1 MYVNPAARDWRCP
14 PAPAGVWEYHSSL
27 PGYEPTP
34 LIRLPGTEI
43 LVKDESDRFGLPA
56 FKYLGA
62 SWAVSQAVT
71 ADVVRLVAA
80 TDGNHGRA
88 VARMASSLG
97 LSSLIVIPSGVSDA
111 AIAAVAG
118 EGAVVRRLPVS
129 YDEAVR
135 IAQELSSE
143 PGSLLIQ
150 DTAWPGYTKIPQAI
164 VDGYS
169 TLFAELDG
177 LEPDL
182 VVVPAGVGS
191 LAQAAVTH
199 FRARGAA
206 TRVMTVEPTAAACVL
221 ASLEAGELTTITTA
235 ETIMAGLNCGTPSML
250 AWPYLRAGLDAAVAV
265 TEDECREALRELH
278 EAGIA
283 AGPCGAASLAGL
295 HRSGC
300 TGTALLLSTE
310 GAASS

>member
-1 MYVNPAARDWRCP
+1 MFVNPAASSWRCA
-14 PAPAGVWEYHSSL
+14 PAPGGVHAFHSGL
-27 PGYEPTP
+27 PGYRPTP
-34 LIRLPGTEI
+34 LIRLPGTEV

-62 SWAVSQAVT
+62 SWAVSQALT
-71 ADVVRLVAA
+71 PDVSRLVAA

-88 VARMASSLG
+88 VARIAASLG
-97 LSSLIVIPSGVSDA
+97 LSALIVIPDGVSDA
-111 AIAAVAG
+111 AVAAVAS
-118 EGAVVRRLPVS
+118 EGAVVDRLPIS

-135 IAQELSSE
+135 TAASLADE

-150 DTAWPGYTKIPQAI
+150 DTSWPGYSEIPRAI

-177 LEPDL
+177 MEPDL

-199 FRARGAA
+199 FRSRGAA

-221 ASLEAGELTTITTA
+221 ASLEAGELTTITTG
-235 ETIMAGLNCGTPSML
+235 ETIMAGLNCGTPSAL
-250 AWPYLRAGLDAAVAV
+250 AWPYLRSGLDAAVAV
-265 TEDECREALRELH
+265 TEDECRAALPELH
-278 EAGIA
+278 AAGIS

-295 HRSGC
+295 RRSGL
-300 TGTALLLSTE
+300 TGSALLLSTE
-310 GAASS
+310 GTT